1 MKVWLL
7 SIKGKGKGDE
17 GLIMRGTRRR
27 RRPQK
32 RSQRGRGLMDKLGK
46 AYKTYDAYNRQKMRL
61 PGIGGYLGA
70 KMALKVLGPKA
81 QKHFAPFMSNL
92 KKVTF
97 F

>member
-1 MKVWLL
+1 M
-7 SIKGKGKGDE
+7 GKGDHTS
-17 GLIMRGTRRR
+17 MRRKR
-27 RRPQK
+27 QK
-32 RSQRGRGLMDKLGK
+32 RRSQRGKGLMDRLGK

-81 QKHFAPFMSNL
+81 QKQFAPFMSNL

-97 F
+97 I

>member
-1 MKVWLL
+1 M
-7 SIKGKGKGDE
+7 
-17 GLIMRGTRRR
+17 RRR
-27 RRPQK
+27 RRRRQK

-46 AYKTYDAYNRQKMRL
+46 AYKTYDAYNRQPLRL

-81 QKHFAPFMSNL
+81 QKQFAPFMSNL

-97 F
+97 I